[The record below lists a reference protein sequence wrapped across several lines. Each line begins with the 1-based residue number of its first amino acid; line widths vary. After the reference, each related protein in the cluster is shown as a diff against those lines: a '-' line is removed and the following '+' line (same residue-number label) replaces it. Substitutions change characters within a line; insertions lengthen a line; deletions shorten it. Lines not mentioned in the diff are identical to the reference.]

1 MTYQVC
7 HEKNINCYR
16 LPIETYMEHSVNGG
30 TFNQILAIN
39 QGNACVVLISHISVD
54 LFVVFDILLSYISE
68 KDWRQA
74 LKKNIP
80 ERKGWVI
87 KSTTGK
93 ERDCFSMNYLNIIYV
108 DSTDN
113 KSETV

>member
-7 HEKNINCYR
+7 QDKNITCCR
-16 LPIETYMEHSVNGG
+16 LPIEVYMEHSINGG
-30 TFNQILAIN
+30 TFNQILSIN
-39 QGNACVVLISHISVD
+39 QGRID
-54 LFVVFDILLSYISE
+54 LHVSELSTFLRILVFDILLSYITT
-68 KDWRQA
+68 KDWREA

-87 KSTTGK
+87 KSNN
-93 ERDCFSMNYLNIIYV
+93 S

-113 KSETV
+113 KIETV